1 MGYCERKSAE
11 CYIECRNYN
20 NGTPD
25 PNPDQ
30 CGIIVPD
37 TPDIEPPPCPASVE
51 NDCESLIDNLGPEW
65 DTCKSDTDSV
75 TEIKEVCK
83 LEACLWIGETDET
96 EMIQQVHKGKD
107 GQLHGHSVDK
117 LYPLEANRILENQK
131 RHKLEFLK
139 ILEKIHLTHLLA
151 VVKNEI
157 VVLMFAH

>member
-1 MGYCERKSAE
+1 MGAYIHYRRNPFDVSIRPPIIPHCSRPPNNLESGCMGQCERHSAE
-11 CYIECRNYN
+11 CYIECRDYN

-30 CGIIVPD
+30 CGIIIPD
-37 TPDIEPPPCPASVE
+37 TPDVEPPPCPSSVE

-83 LEACLWIGETDET
+83 LEACLWIDDPDEI

-107 GQLHGHSVDK
+107 
-117 LYPLEANRILENQK
+117 
-131 RHKLEFLK
+131 
-139 ILEKIHLTHLLA
+139 
-151 VVKNEI
+151 
-157 VVLMFAH
+157 